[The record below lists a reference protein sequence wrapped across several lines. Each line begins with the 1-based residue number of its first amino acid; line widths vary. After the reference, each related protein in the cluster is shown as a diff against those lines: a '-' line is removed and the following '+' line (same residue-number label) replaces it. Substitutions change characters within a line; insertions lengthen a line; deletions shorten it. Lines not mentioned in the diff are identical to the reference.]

1 MALFFQTCLLL
12 ILFSFASK
20 TFAAELKNRISI
32 ETKISVKKADAN
44 ISINDIRQN
53 ISGYFLL
60 KDMSSIYEEPIG
72 KLKGNYWIIGKNCGG
87 WTTSGSG
94 EFVVFQES
102 GWECEMP
109 TQGNVHVEIGSTK
122 TCYDKTG
129 SGKYGYEYYGYLI
142 TVESPDVGI
151 VMAKSNKKEF
161 EAQVDAFKNLKADM
175 SFNKDL
181 IPKNKVAWLQ

>member
-1 MALFFQTCLLL
+1 MERLLQSCLLL
-12 ILFSFASK
+12 IFTSICSQAFA
-20 TFAAELKNRISI
+20 TELKKRISI
-32 ETKISVKKADAN
+32 DAKINVKKVDAR

-53 ISGYFLL
+53 VSGCFLL
-60 KDMSSIYEEPIG
+60 RDTASIYEEPIS
-72 KLKGNYWIIGKNCGG
+72 KLKGNYWIIGKSCGG
-87 WTTSGSG
+87 WTTSGCG

-102 GWECEMP
+102 GWECEM
-109 TQGNVHVEIGSTK
+109 TNQGNVQVNIGSIQ

-151 VMAKSNKKEF
+151 VITKSNQKEF
-161 EAQVDAFKNLKADM
+161 EAQVDAFKNLKANM